1 MAGAGPRAPRP
12 DTGLRRGGRA
22 RSAPGP
28 VPPPPGRASALRP
41 PGGSVPPGPAWR
53 GSRSRSPPPRGTP
66 RRKGAGACAAEPR
79 STTLP
84 GARPRRG
91 GASGAELGLPRP
103 HRPEHQGGSTP
114 GKAGARS
121 SPATLLY
128 LGDEAGPTQLRAAG
142 CEAGG
147 SPGPPGPLSLS
158 PPQQSRRSPEPGQE
172 HGRAPSH
179 LPAWGT
185 GLQGRKSTAPQEP
198 AATGSPGQVT
208 GETESPW
215 REQRSSSAWDRTCY
229 PMPLPARPPGT
240 QCSPQHRA
248 EVHPASAQAAP
259 MKHHAN
265 TLTLCH
271 PFKSFSSAHKIY

>member
-1 MAGAGPRAPRP
+1 MEPSAPRDP
-12 DTGLRRGGRA
+12 PQEGGWGLRCRA
-22 RSAPGP
+22 RCCP
-28 VPPPPGRASALRP
+28 V
-41 PGGSVPPGPAWR
+41 PGPA
-53 GSRSRSPPPRGTP
+53 G
-66 RRKGAGACAAEPR
+66 
-79 STTLP
+79 
-84 GARPRRG
+84 G
-91 GASGAELGLPRP
+91 GASGAELGSPGP
-103 HRPEHQGGSTP
+103 HRPEHQGGSAP
-114 GKAGARS
+114 SKAGARS

-128 LGDEAGPTQLRAAG
+128 LGGEAGPTRLRVGAAG

-147 SPGPPGPLSLS
+147 SLGPPSLS
-158 PPQQSRRSPEPGQE
+158 HPQQSHWSPEPGQE
-172 HGRAPSH
+172 RGRAPSH

-185 GLQGRKSTAPQEP
+185 GLQGRKSTAPREP

-215 REQRSSSAWDRTCY
+215 QEQRSSSVWDRTCY
-229 PMPLPARPPGT
+229 PTPLPAPPGT